1 MPTTITEEAPIEVAV
16 HRSPIDGA
24 LVVQIDTEAEAGD
37 IRVNLN
43 DGLIWH
49 GDPES
54 TTGYRDLLASI
65 HEENQ
70 RTHKQPPELVAA
82 SDANFRGYI
91 TRLLRN
97 TGEFV

>member
-16 HRSPIDGA
+16 SRSPIDGVI
-24 LVVQIDTEAEAGD
+24 VVQIDTEPD
-37 IRVNLN
+37 LDDLRVNLN

-54 TTGYRDLLASI
+54 TTGYRDLLAAI
-65 HEENQ
+65 DTEQ
-70 RTHKQPPELVAA
+70 KRTLKQPPELVAQ
-82 SDANFRGYI
+82 SDADFRVFV